1 VVIMEKNMTDIL
13 YYFLPSVLILGGMY
27 LTIKKFIDR
36 DRELRLLEIKKSMH
50 KDSMPLKLQAIERM
64 VLFLERI
71 SPDTLL
77 PRLHRGGISSG
88 QLHSDLLS
96 TIRSEFEHNLTQ
108 QVYLSNEVWNDVK
121 NAKEEL
127 LKIINT
133 AASETGQQATGVHLS
148 SKIFDIMIKDENY
161 PHLAAIDA
169 LKKEAR
175 QLIG

>member
-1 VVIMEKNMTDIL
+1 MEKNWADIL
-13 YYFLPSVLILGGMY
+13 LYFIPSALILGAMY
-27 LTIKKFIDR
+27 ITLKKFLER
-36 DRELRLLEIKKSMH
+36 DQNIRMMELRKSMQ

-88 QLHSDLLS
+88 QLHNDLLS

-108 QVYLSNEVWNDVK
+108 QVYLSNEVWAEVK
-121 NAKEEL
+121 KAKEDL
-127 LKIINT
+127 LRIINT
-133 AASETGQQATGVHLS
+133 AAGETGQQATGVHLS
-148 SKIFDIMIKDENY
+148 SKIFDIMIKEENY
-161 PHLAAIDA
+161 PHLAAIDS

-175 QLIG
+175 ELTG

>member
-1 VVIMEKNMTDIL
+1 MEKDWTDML
-13 YYFLPSVLILGGMY
+13 FYFLPAVLILGGMY
-27 LTIKKFIDR
+27 LTIKKFMDR
-36 DRELRLLEIKKSMH
+36 DRNLRMMELRQSMH
-50 KDSMPLKLQAIERM
+50 KDALPLKLQAIERM

-96 TIRSEFEHNLTQ
+96 SIRSEFEHNLTQ
-108 QVYLSNEVWNDVK
+108 QVYLSNEVWAEIK

-133 AASETGQQATGVHLS
+133 AAGETGQQATGVHLS
-148 SKIFDIMIKDENY
+148 SKIFDLMIKDENY
-161 PHLAAIDA
+161 PHLKAIEA

-175 QLIG
+175 GLIG